1 MWSTLRGARR
11 LATAAA
17 PAGEESA
24 STRRLGTF
32 LFSGLVGT
40 TGCLTAWQLQRYS
53 WKVSLV
59 EERTAALQSDP
70 QLLRTLLPDLSPG
83 VNEVSEFKRV
93 LCTGEFDHAA
103 QVLLG
108 PRSAPP
114 ASPLAGG
121 STPPGAP
128 TPTGWDVITPL
139 QCSDGSRILVN
150 RGWVPREATAAISHP
165 TGEQHFSGVL
175 KRGEARNKYA
185 HNDIEGGL
193 YRWLDLSTIAKET
206 ASAPVLVVATTSPD
220 DEAGGRRASYPR
232 KRPLDAFLNFY
243 VEPSTHLVYA
253 ATWASLTVA
262 GAFMTFKRF
271 R

>member
-1 MWSTLRGARR
+1 VHGRIRPRRAGPTWTTERTTSVSIGWRQHTARR
-11 LATAAA
+11 ADAD
-17 PAGEESA
+17 G
-24 STRRLGTF
+24 LG
-32 LFSGLVGT
+32 
-40 TGCLTAWQLQRYS
+40 R
-53 WKVSLV
+53 
-59 EERTAALQSDP
+59 
-70 QLLRTLLPDLSPG
+70 
-83 VNEVSEFKRV
+83 
-93 LCTGEFDHAA
+93 DH
-103 QVLLG
+103 
-108 PRSAPP
+108 P
-114 ASPLAGG
+114 
-121 STPPGAP
+121 
-128 TPTGWDVITPL
+128 
-139 QCSDGSRILVN
+139 VN

-232 KRPLDAFLNFY
+232 KRPLDACLNFS